1 MSIHPID
8 ITILVL
14 YLIAVVSVGIY
25 LTTRASQNLDTYFL
39 AGRSVPWYILGVS
52 NSSSMFDITGT
63 MWLVLMFL
71 VYGVKGAW
79 IPWIWPTFNQ
89 IFLMVYLSI
98 WIRRSNVLTGAE
110 WITTRFG
117 NGKGAELSRISVL
130 VFAMVSVIGFLAYA
144 FQGIGKFASVFFP
157 FDISPD
163 IYAITFMGI
172 TTIYVV
178 LGGMYSVVF
187 TDLIQFT
194 LLTIVSFVIGF
205 IAFTRVT
212 PEALHAVIPNGWLDL
227 AFTWELELDWSALI
241 PAANNQIMADGWNLF
256 TIFFMMMIFK
266 GILISLAGP
275 TPGYDMQRI
284 LAAKTPREAGLMS
297 AIVSVCQ
304 IPRWFMIVGITTLAL
319 VYFSNDLVAMG
330 DNVDF
335 ELVLPWVIS
344 EFLPVGLVGFVLA
357 GMLAA
362 FMSTF
367 DSTVNAGAAYLVND
381 VYKRYFNPNA
391 PTGLY
396 IKASYIASFLIVG
409 VGIAFGFMS
418 ESVNSVTQW
427 IVSGLFGGYTAPN
440 ILKWHWWRFNGFGY
454 FCGMIAGV
462 LAALIMPMALPELS
476 PLNAFPFILIVSGIA
491 GISGS
496 LMTAPDDEKTLE
508 EFYKN
513 VRPWGF
519 WKPILK
525 KIQSSDANVRKNDNF
540 YRDMFNIFIGMV
552 WQINMVLVPIYLL
565 VYEYTAFTVSLILV
579 IGTTLILKKNW
590 YDKLDPVF

>member
-14 YLIAVVSVGIY
+14 YLIAVVSIGIY

-98 WIRRSNVLTGAE
+98 WIRRSNVLTGSE

-157 FDISPD
+157 FDISPEL
-163 IYAITFMGI
+163 YAITFMGI

-212 PEALHAVIPNGWLDL
+212 PEALHAVIPYGWLDL
-227 AFTWELELDWSALI
+227 AFTWELDLDWSALI
-241 PAANNQIMADGWNLF
+241 PAANDQIMADGWNLF

-297 AIVSVCQ
+297 ALVSVCQ

-496 LMTAPDDEKTLE
+496 LITVPDDEKTLE

-579 IGTTLILKKNW
+579 ISTTLILKKNW

>member
-14 YLIAVVSVGIY
+14 YLIAVVSIGIY
-25 LTTRASQNLDTYFL
+25 LSTRASQNLDTYFL

-98 WIRRSNVLTGAE
+98 WIRRSNVLTGSE

-157 FDISPD
+157 FDISPEL
-163 IYAITFMGI
+163 YAITFMGI

-227 AFTWELELDWSALI
+227 AFTWELDLDWSALI
-241 PAANNQIMADGWNLF
+241 PAANDQIMADGWNLF

-396 IKASYIASFLIVG
+396 IRASYIASFLIVG

>member
-14 YLIAVVSVGIY
+14 YLIAVVSIGIY

-98 WIRRSNVLTGAE
+98 WIRRSKVLTGAE

-157 FDISPD
+157 FDISPE
-163 IYAITFMGI
+163 IYAITFMSI

-227 AFTWELELDWSALI
+227 AFTWELDLDWSALI
-241 PAANNQIMADGWNLF
+241 PAANDQIMADGWNLF

-476 PLNAFPFILIVSGIA
+476 PLNAFPFILILSGIA
-491 GISGS
+491 GIAGS

-525 KIQSSDANVRKNDNF
+525 KIQSSDENVRKNDNF

>member
-98 WIRRSNVLTGAE
+98 WIRRSNVLTGSE

-157 FDISPD
+157 FDIAPEL
-163 IYAITFMGI
+163 YAITFMGI

-227 AFTWELELDWSALI
+227 AFTWELDLDWSALI
-241 PAANNQIMADGWNLF
+241 PAANDQIMADGWNLF

-476 PLNAFPFILIVSGIA
+476 PLNAFPFILIASGIA

>member
-157 FDISPD
+157 FDISPEL
-163 IYAITFMGI
+163 YAITFMGI

-227 AFTWELELDWSALI
+227 AFTWELDLDWSALI
-241 PAANNQIMADGWNLF
+241 PAANDQIMADGWNLF

-491 GISGS
+491 GIGGS

-525 KIQSSDANVRKNDNF
+525 KIQSSDENVRKNDNF

>member
-8 ITILVL
+8 ISIVVL
-14 YLIAVVSVGIY
+14 YLVTVVIIGIY
-25 LTTRASQNLDTYFL
+25 ISKRASQNLDTYFL
-39 AGRSVPWYILGVS
+39 AGRSVPWYILGIS

-89 IFLMVYLSI
+89 IFLMIYLSI
-98 WIRRSNVLTGAE
+98 WIRRSNVVTGSE

-117 NGKGAELSRISVL
+117 DGKGAELSRISVL
-130 VFAMVSVIGFLAYA
+130 LFAMISVIGFLAYA

-157 FDISPD
+157 YNLAPEV
-163 IYAITFMGI
+163 YALIFMGI
-172 TTIYVV
+172 ITIYVV
-178 LGGMYSVVF
+178 IGGMYSVVF
-187 TDLIQFT
+187 TDLIQFI
-194 LLTIVSFVIGF
+194 LLTIVSIAIGI
-205 IAFTRVT
+205 IAFIRVSPDALYQSV
-212 PEALHAVIPNGWLDL
+212 PEGWFDLSFGWELDL
-227 AFTWELELDWSALI
+227 NWNELI
-241 PAANNQIMADGWNLF
+241 PAANNQITSDGWNLF

-266 GILISLAGP
+266 GMLISIAGP

-284 LAAKTPREAGLMS
+284 LASKTPKEAGLMS
-297 AIVSVCQ
+297 GIVSICQ
-304 IPRWFMIVGITTLAL
+304 IPRWFMIVGVTTLAL
-319 VYFSNDLVAMG
+319 VFFSNDLIKMG

-335 ELVLPWVIS
+335 ELVLPWVIN
-344 EFLPVGLVGFVLA
+344 EFLPVGLVGLVLA

-381 VYKRYFNPNA
+381 LYKRYINPNA
-391 PTGLY
+391 SSQIY
-396 IKASYIASFLIVG
+396 IKASYISSFLIVG
-409 VGIAFGFMS
+409 IGIIFGFMS

-454 FCGMIAGV
+454 FAGMVSGV
-462 LAALIMPMALPELS
+462 TAALLIPILLPELS
-476 PLNAFPFILIVSGIA
+476 PLNAFPLILL
-491 GISGS
+491 ISGFSGVLGS
-496 LMTAPDDEKTLE
+496 LFTKPDNDETLM

-525 KIQSSDANVRKNDNF
+525 QINLTDKTIEPNRNFLNDIL
-540 YRDMFNIFIGMV
+540 NIIIGMI
-552 WQINMVLVPIYLL
+552 WQISMVLIPIYLL
-565 VYEYTAFTVSLILV
+565 VYKYSAFFSSLI
-579 IGTTLILKKNW
+579 IAIITTIFLKKNW
-590 YDKLDPVF
+590 YNKLDSEL

>member
-1 MSIHPID
+1 
-8 ITILVL
+8 
-14 YLIAVVSVGIY
+14 
-25 LTTRASQNLDTYFL
+25 
-39 AGRSVPWYILGVS
+39 
-52 NSSSMFDITGT
+52 MFDITGT

-98 WIRRSNVLTGAE
+98 WIRRSNVLTGSE

-157 FDISPD
+157 FDISPEL
-163 IYAITFMGI
+163 YAITFMGI

-227 AFTWELELDWSALI
+227 AFTWELDLDWNDLI

-454 FCGMIAGV
+454 FYGMIAGV

-476 PLNAFPFILIVSGIA
+476 PLNAFPFILILSGIA

-496 LMTAPDDEKTLE
+496 LMTAPDDDKTLE

-519 WKPILK
+519 WKPILN
-525 KIQSSDANVRKNDNF
+525 KIQSSDPNVRKNDKF

>member
-157 FDISPD
+157 FDISPEL
-163 IYAITFMGI
+163 YAITFMGI

-227 AFTWELELDWSALI
+227 AFTWELDLDWSALI
-241 PAANNQIMADGWNLF
+241 PAANDQIMADGWNLF

-297 AIVSVCQ
+297 ALVSVCQ

-525 KIQSSDANVRKNDNF
+525 KIQSSDENVRKNDNF

>member
-1 MSIHPID
+1 MTIHPID

-14 YLIAVVSVGIY
+14 YLIAVVSMGIY

-98 WIRRSNVLTGAE
+98 WIRRSNVLTGSE

-157 FDISPD
+157 FDISPEL
-163 IYAITFMGI
+163 YAIIFMGI

-227 AFTWELELDWSALI
+227 AFTWELDLDWNDLI

-319 VYFSNDLVAMG
+319 VYFSNDLIAMG

-391 PTGLY
+391 PTDVY
-396 IKASYIASFLIVG
+396 IKASYIASFLIVA

-454 FCGMIAGV
+454 FYGMIAGV

-476 PLNAFPFILIVSGIA
+476 PLNAFPFILILSGIA

-496 LMTAPDDEKTLE
+496 LMTAPDDDKTLE

-519 WKPILK
+519 WKPILN
-525 KIQSSDANVRKNDNF
+525 KIQSSDANVRKNDKF

>member
-14 YLIAVVSVGIY
+14 YLIAVVSIGIY

-98 WIRRSNVLTGAE
+98 WIRRSNVLTGSE

-157 FDISPD
+157 FDISPEL
-163 IYAITFMGI
+163 YAITFMGI

-227 AFTWELELDWSALI
+227 AFTWELDLDWNNLI

-297 AIVSVCQ
+297 ALVSVCQ

>member
-14 YLIAVVSVGIY
+14 YLIAVVSIGIY

-98 WIRRSNVLTGAE
+98 WIRRSNVLTGSE

-157 FDISPD
+157 FDISPEL
-163 IYAITFMGI
+163 YAITFMGI

-241 PAANNQIMADGWNLF
+241 PAANDQIMADGWNLF

-297 AIVSVCQ
+297 ALVSVCQ

>member
-98 WIRRSNVLTGAE
+98 WIRRSNVLTGSE

-227 AFTWELELDWSALI
+227 AFTWELDLDWSALI
-241 PAANNQIMADGWNLF
+241 PAANDQIMADGWNLF

-476 PLNAFPFILIVSGIA
+476 PLNAFPFILILSGIA
-491 GISGS
+491 GIVGS

>member
-14 YLIAVVSVGIY
+14 YLIAVVSIGIY

-98 WIRRSNVLTGAE
+98 WIRRSNVLTGSE

-144 FQGIGKFASVFFP
+144 FQGIGKFASVFFS
-157 FDISPD
+157 FDISPE

-227 AFTWELELDWSALI
+227 AFTWELDLDWSALI
-241 PAANNQIMADGWNLF
+241 PAANDQIMADGWNLF

>member
-79 IPWIWPTFNQ
+79 IPWIWPTFSQ

-98 WIRRSNVLTGAE
+98 WIRRSKVLTGAE

-227 AFTWELELDWSALI
+227 AFTWELDLDWSALI
-241 PAANNQIMADGWNLF
+241 PAANDQIMADGWNLF

-491 GISGS
+491 GIGGS

-525 KIQSSDANVRKNDNF
+525 KIQSSDENVRKNDNF

>member
-227 AFTWELELDWSALI
+227 AFTWELDLDWSALI
-241 PAANNQIMADGWNLF
+241 PAANDQIMADGWNLF

-540 YRDMFNIFIGMV
+540 
-552 WQINMVLVPIYLL
+552 
-565 VYEYTAFTVSLILV
+565 
-579 IGTTLILKKNW
+579 
-590 YDKLDPVF
+590 

>member
-1 MSIHPID
+1 MTIHPID

-14 YLIAVVSVGIY
+14 YLIAVVSMGIY

-98 WIRRSNVLTGAE
+98 WVRRSNVLTGSE

-212 PEALHAVIPNGWLDL
+212 QEALHAVIPNGWLDL
-227 AFTWELELDWSALI
+227 AFTWELDLDWSALI
-241 PAANNQIMADGWNLF
+241 PAANDQIMADGWNLF

-396 IKASYIASFLIVG
+396 IRASYIASFLIVG

-491 GISGS
+491 GIGGS

>member
-14 YLIAVVSVGIY
+14 YLIAVVSIGIY

-98 WIRRSNVLTGAE
+98 WIRRSNVLTGSE

-117 NGKGAELSRISVL
+117 NGKGSELSRISVL

-157 FDISPD
+157 FDISPEL
-163 IYAITFMGI
+163 YAITFMGI

-227 AFTWELELDWSALI
+227 AFTWELDLDWNDLI

-391 PTGLY
+391 PTGVY
-396 IKASYIASFLIVG
+396 IKASYIASFLIVA

-454 FCGMIAGV
+454 FYGMIAGV

-476 PLNAFPFILIVSGIA
+476 PLNAFPFILILSGIA
-491 GISGS
+491 GIGGS
-496 LMTAPDDEKTLE
+496 LMTAPDDDKTLQ

-519 WKPILK
+519 WKPILN
-525 KIQSSDANVRKNDNF
+525 KIQSSDANVRKNDKF

-565 VYEYTAFTVSLILV
+565 VYEYTAFTVSLILA

>member
-14 YLIAVVSVGIY
+14 YLIAVVSIGIY

-227 AFTWELELDWSALI
+227 AFTWELDLDWSALI
-241 PAANNQIMADGWNLF
+241 PAANDQIMADGWNLF

-476 PLNAFPFILIVSGIA
+476 PLNAFPFILILSGIA
-491 GISGS
+491 GIAGS

-525 KIQSSDANVRKNDNF
+525 KIQSSDENVRKNDNF

>member
-14 YLIAVVSVGIY
+14 YLIAVVSIGIY

-98 WIRRSNVLTGAE
+98 WIRRSNVLTGSE

-157 FDISPD
+157 FDISPEL
-163 IYAITFMGI
+163 YAITFMGI

-319 VYFSNDLVAMG
+319 VYFSNDLIAMG

>member
-14 YLIAVVSVGIY
+14 YLIAVVSIGIY

-98 WIRRSNVLTGAE
+98 WIRRSNVLTGSE

-157 FDISPD
+157 FDISPEL
-163 IYAITFMGI
+163 YAITFMGI

-266 GILISLAGP
+266 GILISIAGP

-304 IPRWFMIVGITTLAL
+304 IPRWFMIVGITTLSL

-454 FCGMIAGV
+454 FCGMIAGI

>member
-1 MSIHPID
+1 
-8 ITILVL
+8 
-14 YLIAVVSVGIY
+14 
-25 LTTRASQNLDTYFL
+25 
-39 AGRSVPWYILGVS
+39 
-52 NSSSMFDITGT
+52 MFDITGT

-98 WIRRSNVLTGAE
+98 WIRRSNVLTGSE

-227 AFTWELELDWSALI
+227 AFTWELDLDWSALI
-241 PAANNQIMADGWNLF
+241 PAANDQIMADGWNLF

-284 LAAKTPREAGLMS
+284 LAAKTPREAGLMR
-297 AIVSVCQ
+297 ALVSVCQ

>member
-1 MSIHPID
+1 M
-8 ITILVL
+8 
-14 YLIAVVSVGIY
+14 GIY

-98 WIRRSNVLTGAE
+98 WIRRSNVLTGSE

-117 NGKGAELSRISVL
+117 NGKGSELSRISVL

-157 FDISPD
+157 FDISPEL
-163 IYAITFMGI
+163 YAITFMGI

-227 AFTWELELDWSALI
+227 AFTWELDLDWNNLI

-319 VYFSNDLVAMG
+319 VYFSNDLIAMG

-391 PTGLY
+391 PTDVY
-396 IKASYIASFLIVG
+396 IKASYIASFLIVA

-454 FCGMIAGV
+454 FYGMIAGV

-476 PLNAFPFILIVSGIA
+476 PLNAFPFILILSGIA

-496 LMTAPDDEKTLE
+496 LMTAPDDDKTLE

-519 WKPILK
+519 WKPILN
-525 KIQSSDANVRKNDNF
+525 KIQSSDPNVRKNDKF

>member
-1 MSIHPID
+1 MTIHPID

-14 YLIAVVSVGIY
+14 YLIAVVSMGIY

-98 WIRRSNVLTGAE
+98 WIRRSNVLTGSE

-157 FDISPD
+157 FDISPEL
-163 IYAITFMGI
+163 YAITFMGI

-227 AFTWELELDWSALI
+227 AFTWELDLDWNDLI

-319 VYFSNDLVAMG
+319 VYFSNDLIAMG

-391 PTGLY
+391 PTDVY
-396 IKASYIASFLIVG
+396 IKASYIASFLIVA

-454 FCGMIAGV
+454 FYGMIAGV

-476 PLNAFPFILIVSGIA
+476 PLNAFPFILILSGIA

-496 LMTAPDDEKTLE
+496 LMTAPDDDKTLE

-519 WKPILK
+519 WKPILN
-525 KIQSSDANVRKNDNF
+525 KIQSSDPNVRKNDKF

>member
-1 MSIHPID
+1 
-8 ITILVL
+8 
-14 YLIAVVSVGIY
+14 
-25 LTTRASQNLDTYFL
+25 
-39 AGRSVPWYILGVS
+39 
-52 NSSSMFDITGT
+52 MFDITGT

-227 AFTWELELDWSALI
+227 AFTWELDLDWSALI
-241 PAANNQIMADGWNLF
+241 PAANDQIMADGWNLF

-525 KIQSSDANVRKNDNF
+525 KIQSSDENVRKNDNF

>member
-14 YLIAVVSVGIY
+14 YLIAVVSIGIY

-98 WIRRSNVLTGAE
+98 WIRRSNVLTGSE

-117 NGKGAELSRISVL
+117 NGKGSELSRISVL

-157 FDISPD
+157 FDISPEL
-163 IYAITFMGI
+163 YAITFMGI

-227 AFTWELELDWSALI
+227 AFTWELDLDWNDLI

-454 FCGMIAGV
+454 FYGMIAGV

-476 PLNAFPFILIVSGIA
+476 PLNAFPFILILSGIA
-491 GISGS
+491 GIGGS
-496 LMTAPDDEKTLE
+496 LMTAPDDDKTLQ

-519 WKPILK
+519 WKPILN
-525 KIQSSDANVRKNDNF
+525 KIQSSDANVRKNDKF

-565 VYEYTAFTVSLILV
+565 VYEYTAFSVSLILT

>member
-1 MSIHPID
+1 MSIHPLD
-8 ITILVL
+8 ITIVVL
-14 YLIAVVSVGIY
+14 YLIAVVSIGLY

-98 WIRRSNVLTGAE
+98 WIRRSNVLTGSE

-157 FDISPD
+157 FDISPEL
-163 IYAITFMGI
+163 YAITFMGI

-227 AFTWELELDWSALI
+227 AFTWELDLDWSALI
-241 PAANNQIMADGWNLF
+241 PAANDQIMADGWNLF

-297 AIVSVCQ
+297 ALVSVCQ

>member
-157 FDISPD
+157 FDISPE

>member
-14 YLIAVVSVGIY
+14 YLIAVVSIGIY

-98 WIRRSNVLTGAE
+98 WIRRSNVLTGSE

-157 FDISPD
+157 FDISPEL
-163 IYAITFMGI
+163 YAITFMGI

-297 AIVSVCQ
+297 ALVSVCQ

-525 KIQSSDANVRKNDNF
+525 KIQSSDANVRKNGNF

>member
-14 YLIAVVSVGIY
+14 YLIAVVSIGIY

-227 AFTWELELDWSALI
+227 AFTWELDLDWSALI
-241 PAANNQIMADGWNLF
+241 PAANDQIMADGWNLF

-491 GISGS
+491 GIGGS

-525 KIQSSDANVRKNDNF
+525 KIQSSDENVRKNDNF

>member
-14 YLIAVVSVGIY
+14 YLIAVVSIGIY

-98 WIRRSNVLTGAE
+98 WIRRSNVLTGSE

-157 FDISPD
+157 FDISPEL
-163 IYAITFMGI
+163 YAITFMGI

-297 AIVSVCQ
+297 ALVSVCQ

-391 PTGLY
+391 PTGVY

>member
-14 YLIAVVSVGIY
+14 YLIAVVSIGIY

-98 WIRRSNVLTGAE
+98 WIRRSNVLTGSE

-117 NGKGAELSRISVL
+117 NGKGSELSRISVL

-157 FDISPD
+157 FDISPEL
-163 IYAITFMGI
+163 YAITFMGI

-227 AFTWELELDWSALI
+227 AFTWELDLDWNDLI

-440 ILKWHWWRFNGFGY
+440 ILKWHWWRFNGYGY
-454 FCGMIAGV
+454 FWGMVAGV
-462 LAALIMPMALPELS
+462 LAALIMPMAYPELS
-476 PLNAFPFILIVSGIA
+476 PLNAFPFILIISGVA

-496 LMTAPDDEKTLE
+496 LLTAPDDEVTLQK
-508 EFYKN
+508 FYKN
-513 VRPWGF
+513 VCPWGF
-519 WKPILK
+519 WKPILE
-525 KIQSSDANVRKNDNF
+525 KIQSSDTNIKKNDNF
-540 YRDMFNIFIGMV
+540 GRDMLNIFVGMV

-565 VYEYTAFTVSLILV
+565 VYEYTAFTISLGLAIS
-579 IGTTLILKKNW
+579 TTFILKKNW
-590 YDKLDPVF
+590 YDKLDPRF

>member
-98 WIRRSNVLTGAE
+98 WIRRSNVLTGSE

-130 VFAMVSVIGFLAYA
+130 VFAMVSVIGFLSYA

-172 TTIYVV
+172 STIYVV

-227 AFTWELELDWSALI
+227 VFTWELDLDWSTLI
-241 PAANNQIMADGWNLF
+241 PAANDQIMADGWNLF

-304 IPRWFMIVGITTLAL
+304 IPRWFMIVGITTLSL

-344 EFLPVGLVGFVLA
+344 EFLPVGLVGFSLA

-454 FCGMIAGV
+454 FCGMMAGI

-476 PLNAFPFILIVSGIA
+476 PLNAFPFILIASGIA

>member
-227 AFTWELELDWSALI
+227 AFTWELDLDWSALI
-241 PAANNQIMADGWNLF
+241 PAANDQIMADGWNLF

>member
-14 YLIAVVSVGIY
+14 YLIAVVSIGIY

-98 WIRRSNVLTGAE
+98 WIRRSNVLTGSE

-157 FDISPD
+157 FDISPEL
-163 IYAITFMGI
+163 YAITFMGI

-297 AIVSVCQ
+297 ALVSVCQ

-519 WKPILK
+519 WKPILN
-525 KIQSSDANVRKNDNF
+525 KIQSSDPNVRKNDKF

>member
-227 AFTWELELDWSALI
+227 AFTWELDLDWSALI
-241 PAANNQIMADGWNLF
+241 PAANDQIMADGWNLF

-496 LMTAPDDEKTLE
+496 LLTAPDDEKTLE

>member
-14 YLIAVVSVGIY
+14 YLIAVVSIGIY
-25 LTTRASQNLDTYFL
+25 LSTRASQNLDTYFL
-39 AGRSVPWYILGVS
+39 AGRSIPWYILGVS

-98 WIRRSNVLTGAE
+98 WIRRSNVLTGSE

-157 FDISPD
+157 FDISPEL
-163 IYAITFMGI
+163 YAITFMGI

-227 AFTWELELDWSALI
+227 AFTWELDLDWNNLI

-476 PLNAFPFILIVSGIA
+476 PLNAFPFILILSGIA
-491 GISGS
+491 GIVGS

>member
-14 YLIAVVSVGIY
+14 YLIAVVSIGIY

-98 WIRRSNVLTGAE
+98 WIRRSNVLTGSE

-157 FDISPD
+157 FDISPEL
-163 IYAITFMGI
+163 YAITFMGI

>member
-14 YLIAVVSVGIY
+14 YLIAVVSIGIY

-98 WIRRSNVLTGAE
+98 WIRRSNVLTGSE

-157 FDISPD
+157 FDISPEL
-163 IYAITFMGI
+163 YAITFMGI

-297 AIVSVCQ
+297 ALVSVCQ
-304 IPRWFMIVGITTLAL
+304 IPRWFMIVGITTLSL

>member
-1 MSIHPID
+1 MTIHPID

-14 YLIAVVSVGIY
+14 YLIAVVSMGIY

-98 WIRRSNVLTGAE
+98 WIRRSNVLTGSE

-117 NGKGAELSRISVL
+117 NGKGSELSRISVL

-157 FDISPD
+157 FDISPEL
-163 IYAITFMGI
+163 YAITFMGI

-227 AFTWELELDWSALI
+227 AFTWELDLDWNDLI

-319 VYFSNDLVAMG
+319 VYFSNDLIAMG

-391 PTGLY
+391 PTDVY
-396 IKASYIASFLIVG
+396 IKASYIASFLIVA

-454 FCGMIAGV
+454 FYGMIAGV

-476 PLNAFPFILIVSGIA
+476 PLNAFPFILILSGIA

-496 LMTAPDDEKTLE
+496 LMTAPDDDKTLE

-519 WKPILK
+519 WKPILN
-525 KIQSSDANVRKNDNF
+525 KIQSSDPNVRKNDKF